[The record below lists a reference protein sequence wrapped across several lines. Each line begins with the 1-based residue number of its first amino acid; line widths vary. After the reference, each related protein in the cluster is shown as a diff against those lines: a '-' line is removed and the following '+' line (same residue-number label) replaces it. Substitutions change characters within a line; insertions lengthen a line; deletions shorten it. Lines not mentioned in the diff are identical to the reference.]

1 MRTKFKSL
9 FAVAGIAAL
18 GMTGC
23 VSDTEDDP
31 NGNGETTEDNGD
43 AAGGSD
49 DALVLGLV
57 PSQDSAQLVEDGEK
71 LADLLAEELDRDVE
85 AYVSDNYAGLV
96 TAMQTGQAHIGMFG
110 PIALVQAVD
119 QADADVVLQAVR
131 YGSDTYVTQWF
142 TNDPDTYC
150 LDEPV
155 MGTSAGGEHEMLF
168 CNGTDEAEEGPI
180 GEEALELIEAGET
193 ISFVDEGS
201 ASGYYYPATQLQQVA
216 GLDPFSDIDAQ
227 FAGGHPNSV
236 LNVFNGEIPVGVSYD
251 DARQDVYEEENTV
264 GEEVVVFAYSESIP
278 NDGIA
283 VAGDLSDE
291 DQQAISD
298 AFMALTETDEGLEA
312 LDEVYNIED
321 LTEANIDALDAARD
335 VAANFGEEE

>member
-1 MRTKFKSL
+1 
-9 FAVAGIAAL
+9 
-18 GMTGC
+18 
-23 VSDTEDDP
+23 
-31 NGNGETTEDNGD
+31 
-43 AAGGSD
+43 
-49 DALVLGLV
+49 
-57 PSQDSAQLVEDGEK
+57 
-71 LADLLAEELDRDVE
+71 
-85 AYVSDNYAGLV
+85 
-96 TAMQTGQAHIGMFG
+96 MQTGQAHIGMFG

-119 QADADVVLQAVR
+119 QADAEVVLQAVR

-168 CNGTDEAEEGPI
+168 CNGTDEATEGPI
-180 GEEALELIEAGET
+180 GEEALELIEEGQT
-193 ISFVDEGS
+193 ISFVDESS
-201 ASGYYYPATQLQQVA
+201 ASGYYYPATQLQKVA

-236 LNVFNGEIPVGVSYD
+236 LNVFNGEIEVGVSFD
-251 DARQDVYEEENTV
+251 DARQDVYEEEETV
-264 GEEVVVFAYSESIP
+264 GEEVVVFGYSESIP

-283 VAGDLSDE
+283 VGGDLSDE

-298 AFMALTETDEGLEA
+298 AFMALTETEEGLTA
-312 LDEVYNIED
+312 LDEVYGIED
-321 LTEANIDALDAARD
+321 LTEANLEALDAARD

>member
-18 GMTGC
+18 AMTGC

-119 QADADVVLQAVR
+119 QADAEVVLQAVR

-201 ASGYYYPATQLQQVA
+201 ASGYYYPATQLQQIA

-298 AFMALTETDEGLEA
+298 AFMALTETEEGLTA
-312 LDEVYNIED
+312 LEEVYNIED

>member
-1 MRTKFKSL
+1 MRTKKTSF
-9 FAVAGIAAL
+9 FALAGAL
-18 GMTGC
+18 ALALTGC
-23 VSDTEDDP
+23 VSDTADEA
-31 NGNGETTEDNGD
+31 NANNGEG
-43 AAGGSD
+43 AANS
-49 DALVLGLV
+49 ATAASNEPLILGLV
-57 PSQDSAQLVEDGEK
+57 PSQDMAQLVEDGDA
-71 LADLLAEELDRDVE
+71 LAAMLSEELDREVE

-119 QADADVVLQAVR
+119 QADADVVLQSVR

-155 MGTSAGGEHEMLF
+155 MGTSAGGEHDMLF
-168 CNGTDEAEEGPI
+168 CNGTDEASEGPI

-201 ASGYYYPATQLQQVA
+201 ASGYYYPATQLQQLS
-216 GLDPFSDIDAQ
+216 GLDPFTDLDAQ

-236 LNVFNGEIPVGVSYD
+236 LNVFNGEISVGVSYD
-251 DARQDVYEEENTV
+251 DARQDVYEEEETV
-264 GEEVVVFAYSESIP
+264 GDEVVVFAYSESIP

-283 VAGDLSDE
+283 LAGDLSE
-291 DQQAISD
+291 EEQQAITD
-298 AFMALTETDEGLEA
+298 AFIALTETDEGLQV
-312 LDEVYNIED
+312 LDDVYGIDD
-321 LTEANIDALDAARD
+321 LVPANHEALDAARA
-335 VAANFGEEE
+335 VAANFGEQE